1 MMTPPMSGMSQLSIE
16 QKAPSRTEQ
25 KTPPNNTQPPQT
37 AQTSQPV
44 AAPFLNGG
52 MKQGTNGRSV
62 LLGANYLA
70 LQIRTDG
77 VFQYVVSYSPPRSMR
92 YGMLNEHKDLIG
104 STRAFDG
111 LTLYLPYQ
119 NH

>member
-52 MKQGTNGRSV
+52 MKQGTMDVVYFLELIILLYKFV
-62 LLGANYLA
+62 LMPLFFN
-70 LQIRTDG
+70 
-77 VFQYVVSYSPPRSMR
+77 M
-92 YGMLNEHKDLIG
+92 
-104 STRAFDG
+104 
-111 LTLYLPYQ
+111 LYLTVLQ
-119 NH
+119 EACVMVC